1 MCTGKWTWTLEG
13 SQLKSLPI
21 RLVSNGKNRKCFS
34 HRKTFT
40 FIFQPQESVH
50 GATLPCCY
58 QILRQNFLNPINQ
71 LPKPKMKVDLSQ
83 VHQSCCLFHLHK
95 CQVASVQIR
104 EAFVPLQVYMEKQ
117 KRWKERQKY
126 PNIWIGM
133 ELTDGN
139 HLSSRKANWERERC
153 LNQIW
158 GCGVKLC
165 HNFWILIS

>member
-1 MCTGKWTWTLEG
+1 
-13 SQLKSLPI
+13 
-21 RLVSNGKNRKCFS
+21 
-34 HRKTFT
+34 
-40 FIFQPQESVH
+40 
-50 GATLPCCY
+50 
-58 QILRQNFLNPINQ
+58 
-71 LPKPKMKVDLSQ
+71 
-83 VHQSCCLFHLHK
+83 
-95 CQVASVQIR
+95 
-104 EAFVPLQVYMEKQ
+104 MEKQ

-165 HNFWILIS
+165 HNFWILISWNNSLFPYSSQSLGKVSRKIILLCMERFQRMTYSFHCHPKRSSPRNLSPKHFNFYHKFHLQISPLSSVKKSKPFSENFNTRVKVTLSIPS